1 METTSFI
8 LGVAAVIILIM
19 VVVAFMNYMEIKNL
33 QKQINILQNI
43 DEAII
48 HDNNA
53 LENRCIDYS
62 NNLDKNLRDELEKL
76 YRYIDSR
83 TDKLETKVYKDFD
96 LNRIQSKSY

>member
-19 VVVAFMNYMEIKNL
+19 VVVMFMNYMEIKNL

-48 HDNNA
+48 RDNNA
-53 LENRCIDYS
+53 LETRCIDYS

>member
-96 LNRIQSKSY
+96 LNRIQGKSY

>member
-43 DEAII
+43 DEVII
-48 HDNNA
+48 RDNNA
-53 LENRCIDYS
+53 LEIRCIDYS
-62 NNLDKNLRDELEKL
+62 NNLDRNLRDELEKL

-96 LNRIQSKSY
+96 LNRMQGKSY

>member
-8 LGVAAVIILIM
+8 LGVAAVIILVM

-43 DEAII
+43 DQELLR
-48 HDNNA
+48 NA
-53 LENRCIDYS
+53 ESMENKCIDYS
-62 NNLDKNLRDELEKL
+62 TNLDRNLRDELEKL

-96 LNRIQSKSY
+96 LNRIQGKSY